1 MKSWFSLWTNF
12 AFWCGC
18 CLSHGNLHALLLV
31 RKLSRNELSD
41 LISWNCS
48 KLVIRI
54 YKSWLHKCIL
64 HDLAIFNMAKLNL
77 GTSCPTSECSW
88 QHKCILHDV
97 SNYNLQ
103 YSTLITCITSSN
115 TFCNHWIVFWAD
127 HKYAL
132 DNKKCFPLSLSQ
144 YYSVE
149 TCNWVSNVINYLP
162 ITSRLTLM
170 IFLAKH
176 SSKDRTDLYFL
187 FFTTLTTLSNLE
199 LWKVFCKTLTSF
211 SGKNLTFYS
220 WQESSKL
227 TDSCHFQWLSLF
239 LLQRQLFWWRTWA
252 EFFKSKITF
261 LQ

>member
-1 MKSWFSLWTNF
+1 MIFLSRHSSKDKKVFFGCIRILILCLWFLCFNSNKWNCWFSLWTNF

-31 RKLSRNELSD
+31 RKLSGNELSD

-103 YSTLITCITSSN
+103 YSTLITCI
-115 TFCNHWIVFWAD
+115 I
-127 HKYAL
+127 
-132 DNKKCFPLSLSQ
+132 
-144 YYSVE
+144 
-149 TCNWVSNVINYLP
+149 I
-162 ITSRLTLM
+162 I
-170 IFLAKH
+170 
-176 SSKDRTDLYFL
+176 
-187 FFTTLTTLSNLE
+187 
-199 LWKVFCKTLTSF
+199 
-211 SGKNLTFYS
+211 
-220 WQESSKL
+220 
-227 TDSCHFQWLSLF
+227 
-239 LLQRQLFWWRTWA
+239 
-252 EFFKSKITF
+252 
-261 LQ
+261 

>member
-88 QHKCILHDV
+88 QHKCILLHDV

-103 YSTLITCITSSN
+103 YSKIITCITSSN

-127 HKYAL
+127 QIIIRNVFLCHYR
-132 DNKKCFPLSLSQ
+132 SSQ
-144 YYSVE
+144 KRLVIE
-149 TCNWVSNVINYLP
+149 WV
-162 ITSRLTLM
+162 M
-170 IFLAKH
+170 
-176 SSKDRTDLYFL
+176 
-187 FFTTLTTLSNLE
+187 
-199 LWKVFCKTLTSF
+199 
-211 SGKNLTFYS
+211 
-220 WQESSKL
+220 
-227 TDSCHFQWLSLF
+227 WL
-239 LLQRQLFWWRTWA
+239 
-252 EFFKSKITF
+252 ITF
-261 LQ
+261 QLRLD